1 MCTGDVVR
9 MVCVDGVL
17 EWFCNGVGQGS
28 GSIIDLMG
36 ELGRGGGGRHEVAGW
51 VACSHTYKGGWV
63 MQTYACSHVYKGGW
77 VACSHMHAAMFV
89 REGGLHA
96 AMFLKEGGLHAAI
109 CMQPCL
115 CGRLGCIV
123 FM

>member
-36 ELGRGGGGRHEVAGW
+36 ELGRGGEGGMRW
-51 VACSHTYKGGWV
+51 QGGLH
-63 MQTYACSHVYKGGW
+63 AAILIREGGS
-77 VACSHMHAAMFV
+77 CRHMHAAMFI
-89 REGGLHA
+89 R
-96 AMFLKEGGLHAAI
+96 EGGLHAAI
-109 CMQPCL
+109 CMQQCL
-115 CGRLGCIV
+115 
-123 FM
+123 